1 MELGLVG
8 KTNTG
13 KSSFFKAATM
23 IEVDISN
30 RIFCT
35 IKPNVGV
42 SYVTSACPCSD
53 FKLKCTPRNSQCVNG
68 TRMIPVKLW
77 DIAGL
82 IPGAH
87 EGRGL
92 GNQFLNDIIQSD
104 MLIHVIDASGTTDA
118 EGQPTEGYDPA
129 NDVRFLEEEIDLW
142 FASVIDRN
150 IGKLKDR
157 DDKKVSEVLA
167 GLGIKENHIREVL
180 EKFGLGDIK
189 EFAKELRKI
198 SKPMIIAANKMDL
211 PRSQGN
217 IEKLKKEFPHLKIIP
232 CSAEA
237 EIALRTASKAGFI
250 DYIPGSRDFAIK
262 KELTENQRKALELIK
277 SSILS
282 KYGSTGV
289 QECLNKAVFEFMGY
303 MAVYPVE
310 NEHKFSNKKGE
321 ILPDVFLMPP
331 ESTALDLAYRIH
343 TDIGKRFIGAIDA
356 KTKKRVSAE
365 YLLKNGDIIS
375 IQSAAK

>member
-1 MELGLVG
+1 MEIAVCG
-8 KTNTG
+8 KTNVG

-23 IEVDISN
+23 INVEISN

-42 SYVTSACPCSD
+42 SYVTTPCPCND
-53 FKLKCTPRNSQCVNG
+53 IKIKCNPRNSQCVNG
-68 TRMIPVKLW
+68 VRLVPVKLW

-92 GNQFLNDIIQSD
+92 GNQFLNDIIQAD
-104 MLIHVIDASGTTDA
+104 MLIHVIDASGTTDS

-142 FASVIDRN
+142 FASVIKRHLEK
-150 IGKLKDR
+150 IKDE
-157 DDKKVSEVLA
+157 KNAAEILA
-167 GLGIKENHIREVL
+167 GLGIKEKHIRDVT
-180 EKFGLGDIK
+180 EKIGLSNIE
-189 EFAKELRKI
+189 EFARELRKI

-211 PRSQGN
+211 SKSEEN
-217 IEKLKKEFPHLKIIP
+217 VKKLIKDFPHLTIVP

-237 EIALRTASKAGFI
+237 EIALRTAAKAGFI
-250 DYIPGSRDFAIK
+250 EYIPGKSNFTIK
-262 KELTENQRKALELIK
+262 KELNENQTKALELIRTN
-277 SSILS
+277 ILN

-289 QECLNKAVFEFMGY
+289 QECLNKAVFDFMKY
-303 MAVYPVE
+303 IAVYPVE
-310 NEHKFSNKKGE
+310 NEHKFSDKKGNV
-321 ILPDVFLMPP
+321 LPDVFLMPP
-331 ESTALDLAYRIH
+331 ESTALDLAYKVH

-365 YLLKNGDIIS
+365 YVLKNGDIIS